1 MDEASDLAERAL
13 NGEFPELPK
22 KSLPTAPKN
31 SNKHAE
37 SAKINK
43 KLLFLKNSNF
53 IQNEKLLRDLF
64 YEINSDNK
72 FLKFTFY
79 SSGNIKILPNTTND
93 FLLIKDFAFSSAIDR
108 LTKNMFLLKNLLV
121 LFQFLHFV

>member
-53 IQNEKLLRDLF
+53 IQNERLLRDLF
-64 YEINSDNK
+64 YEINSDIK
-72 FLKFTFY
+72 FLQFTFY

-108 LTKNMFLLKNLLV
+108 STKNMFLLKNLLV